1 MINQGIDEFKDK
13 YEENLHDWNANI
25 SIFYNLEELLNIK
38 LPKKSEDN
46 SQVKLSLKFFMAFRL
61 FSKASIFIPQKGFR
75 YRMWNMLFLL

>member
-1 MINQGIDEFKDK
+1 LINQGIDEFKDK

-46 SQVKLSLKFFMAFRL
+46 SQVKLSLKFIFGI
-61 FSKASIFIPQKGFR
+61 SIILKGIHFYSPKR
-75 YRMWNMLFLL
+75 I

>member
-46 SQVKLSLKFFMAFRL
+46 SQVKLSLKFFSAF
-61 FSKASIFIPQKGFR
+61 
-75 YRMWNMLFLL
+75 

>member
-46 SQVKLSLKFFMAFRL
+46 SQVKLSLKFIFGI
-61 FSKASIFIPQKGFR
+61 SIILKGIHFYSPKR
-75 YRMWNMLFLL
+75 I

>member
-1 MINQGIDEFKDK
+1 LSKCKLINKGIDEFKDK

-46 SQVKLSLKFFMAFRL
+46 SQVKSDLKFITVF
-61 FSKASIFIPQKGFR
+61 
-75 YRMWNMLFLL
+75 